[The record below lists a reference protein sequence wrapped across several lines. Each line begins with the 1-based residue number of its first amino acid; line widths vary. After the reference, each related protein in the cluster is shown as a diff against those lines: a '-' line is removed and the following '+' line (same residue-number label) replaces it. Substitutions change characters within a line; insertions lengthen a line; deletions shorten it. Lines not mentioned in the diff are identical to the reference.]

1 MRAIRD
7 ISIKS
12 KLMLIIMFISCIT
25 LLATCGALL
34 CYEILTSR
42 KTLIVE
48 ISFLAEMSGKAC
60 TSAIVFDD
68 PAAAEKIL
76 APTSGGS
83 MIVSA
88 CIYKGGKVWAK
99 YPKGLND
106 AAFPQAPEG

>member
-42 KTLIVE
+42 KSLIAE

-60 TSAIVFDD
+60 TTRRI
-68 PAAAEKIL
+68 
-76 APTSGGS
+76 
-83 MIVSA
+83 
-88 CIYKGGKVWAK
+88 
-99 YPKGLND
+99 
-106 AAFPQAPEG
+106 